1 MSNQSEYENQ
11 QNETLTPEEMREFL
25 MTVTEATEE
34 DIAQLSDEQLEE
46 IAGGIAGTPYS
57 LRGAWRGGVQGYNGA
72 NYSGKDSIQGF
83 FNGVRDGAKNKPGT
97 WAEAVNNKFTWFKN
111 AW

>member
-25 MTVTEATEE
+25 MAVTEATEE

-46 IAGGIAGTPYS
+46 ITGGIAGTS
-57 LRGAWRGGVQGYNGA
+57 FSFRGAWRGGVNGYNGA
-72 NYSGKDSIQGF
+72 NYTGKDPVKGF
-83 FNGVRDGAKNKPGT
+83 INGLRDGAKNTPGSVG
-97 WAEAVNNKFTWFKN
+97 EKVSNFGTWFKN